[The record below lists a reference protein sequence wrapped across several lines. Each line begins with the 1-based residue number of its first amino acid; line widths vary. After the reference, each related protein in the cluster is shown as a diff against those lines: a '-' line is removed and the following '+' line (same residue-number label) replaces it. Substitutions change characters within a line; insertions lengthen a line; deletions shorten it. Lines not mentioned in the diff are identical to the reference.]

1 MSKAFLPLGILAAA
15 GVMGSLAGGQGSPAR
30 RRAKI
35 HPVTGLE
42 RRGEFHYFKL
52 GAKAYR
58 EGAARK
64 DNPFK
69 GWQAKWWDKG
79 WAGVRPR
86 RQRGR
91 AARGRRARKSAFE
104 RNVEGVWESDADQR
118 ARIRAGLNWISLRHG
133 RHSPWETQHSAD
145 IPGGHI
151 SYGKFGKTIS
161 VWMHRNKKDYALVK
175 SRGGYEF
182 SRVTSTSKS
191 RSSMIWSYP
200 AYGPYDGSATF
211 RTGSDARKAI
221 VAALAA
227 NPRVGEAARGRRA
240 VEAGQKFVIV
250 DTLVPGGRWV
260 DQIIYDSSAEADRA
274 AAHYATQGDVRRGH
288 VQVIDAV
295 WYAPAEAR
303 LRTTGMR
310 GQKGRRAAPTLKQRK
325 AMGQKLQAL
334 PWSQASALYRRNH
347 PQYEGI
353 GGYPMN
359 TKLRASGA
367 RSYGVAAYNAG
378 KLTKKDVEI
387 IFRRT
392 SRRYP
397 SMPKFDAMVCKTR
410 KNGKH
415 RNCKSVTSR

>member
-1 MSKAFLPLGILAAA
+1 
-15 GVMGSLAGGQGSPAR
+15 
-30 RRAKI
+30 
-35 HPVTGLE
+35 
-42 RRGEFHYFKL
+42 
-52 GAKAYR
+52 
-58 EGAARK
+58 
-64 DNPFK
+64 
-69 GWQAKWWDKG
+69 
-79 WAGVRPR
+79 
-86 RQRGR
+86 
-91 AARGRRARKSAFE
+91 
-104 RNVEGVWESDADQR
+104 
-118 ARIRAGLNWISLRHG
+118 
-133 RHSPWETQHSAD
+133 
-145 IPGGHI
+145 
-151 SYGKFGKTIS
+151 
-161 VWMHRNKKDYALVK
+161 MHRNKKDYALVK

-240 VEAGQKFVIV
+240 
-250 DTLVPGGRWV
+250 
-260 DQIIYDSSAEADRA
+260 
-274 AAHYATQGDVRRGH
+274 
-288 VQVIDAV
+288 
-295 WYAPAEAR
+295 
-303 LRTTGMR
+303 
-310 GQKGRRAAPTLKQRK
+310 APTTAERRQ
-325 AMGQKLQAL
+325 MGQKLQAL

-347 PQYEGI
+347 PEYKGI

-397 SMPKFDAMVCKTR
+397 AMPKFDAMVCKTR